1 MNEIFSCKEKKHLF
15 QPDFCRLC
23 LSQNGEQTGVFS
35 CTSAAALF
43 ERIFHCTGVRLA
55 DFPDAPPTVCD
66 GCISQLVICEKFVK
80 LCREVDQKLW
90 HRRQH
95 SAKTEGAV
103 QEQDPANTISQSN
116 DEQAPESKVQQIHV
130 KSDEPSPNPL
140 CDGKS
145 TNEEFYVVEI
155 TDAHHE
161 YELDLPGS
169 ESIPVPPVTT
179 TSSATDKVK
188 HSHLPVE
195 KQHCSK
201 GRTIGKKSQCTVC
214 GSWQQNLKQH
224 MLVHT
229 GEKRYV
235 CPVCQRAF
243 AQKGNLTYHLNQHTG
258 HCPYRCEQCDKAF
271 KDPQSLRSHKL
282 THTNE
287 RKFKCDVCEDTFKY
301 RSSLVVH
308 MRYHTQSKPFACSE
322 CESSFVNSSGL
333 KKHLRTHTGE
343 RPYQCGECK
352 KSFKSSHNLRLHKLS
367 HTKER
372 RFQCDLC
379 KRWFSYKNVLQTHM
393 HVHRKGQGTCTE
405 STRPGTKKSTEGE
418 IESNSEG

>member
-1 MNEIFSCKEKKHLF
+1 F
-15 QPDFCRLC
+15 QQDFCRLC

-35 CTSAAALF
+35 SSSAAALF

-55 DFPDAPPTVCD
+55 DFPDVRPTVCD
-66 GCISQLVICEKFVK
+66 GCISHLVICEKFVK

-95 SAKTEGAV
+95 SDKTEGAV
-103 QEQDPANTISQSN
+103 QEQDPANTLSQSN
-116 DEQAPESKVQQIHV
+116 DEQAPESKVQHMHV
-130 KSDEPSPNPL
+130 KSDEASPNPP

-145 TNEEFYVVEI
+145 TNEEFYVVEL

-169 ESIPVPPVTT
+169 ESIPVPPATT
-179 TSSATDKVK
+179 TSNATD
-188 HSHLPVE
+188 
-195 KQHCSK
+195 
-201 GRTIGKKSQCTVC
+201 
-214 GSWQQNLKQH
+214 NH

-258 HCPYRCEQCDKAF
+258 HCPYRCDQCDKAF
-271 KDPQSLRSHKL
+271 KDPH
-282 THTNE
+282 
-287 RKFKCDVCEDTFKY
+287 
-301 RSSLVVH
+301 SLVVH

-379 KRWFSYKNVLQTHM
+379 ERWFSYKNVLQTHM
-393 HVHRKGQGTCTE
+393 QVHRKGQGTCTG
-405 STRPGTKKSTEGE
+405 STRPGTKKSTEGGM
-418 IESNSEG
+418 ESKSEG

>member
-1 MNEIFSCKEKKHLF
+1 MNEIFSCTEEKRLF
-15 QPDFCRLC
+15 HPDFCRLC

-35 CTSAAALF
+35 CSSAAALF
-43 ERIFHCTGVRLA
+43 ERIFHCTGVR
-55 DFPDAPPTVCD
+55 
-66 GCISQLVICEKFVK
+66 LVICEKFVK

-95 SAKTEGAV
+95 SDKTEGAV
-103 QEQDPANTISQSN
+103 QEQVPANTISQSN
-116 DEQAPESKVQQIHV
+116 DEQAPESKVQQLHL
-130 KSDEPSPNPL
+130 KSDEASPNLP

-145 TNEEFYVVEI
+145 PNEEFYVVEL

-161 YELDLPGS
+161 YDLDLPVS
-169 ESIPVPPVTT
+169 ESIPGPPATA
-179 TSSATDKVK
+179 TSKATDNVK
-188 HSHLPVE
+188 PGE
-195 KQHCSK
+195 KQPQRK
-201 GRTIGKKSQCTVC
+201 GRTGSKKSQCTVC

-258 HCPYRCEQCDKAF
+258 HCPYRCDQCDKSF

-282 THTNE
+282 THTDE
-287 RKFKCDVCEDTFKY
+287 RKFKCEVCEDTFKY

-308 MRYHTQSKPFACSE
+308 MRYHTQNKPFACIE

-379 KRWFSYKNVLQTHM
+379 ERWFSYKNVLQTHM
-393 HVHRKGQGTCTE
+393 QVHRKGQGTRTG
-405 STRPGTKKSTEGE
+405 STRPGKKKSIERE
-418 IESNSEG
+418 IGCKSEG